1 MSAGHVAIVLAA
13 GGSTRLG
20 RPKQLLR
27 RDGES
32 LVVRTVRLA
41 AETRPLRLL
50 VLLGGHHA
58 AVAAECAAVRAA
70 GVERVHVAAW
80 QAGLSASLRAA
91 AQALQA
97 HRGPVLVTGV
107 DQPAL
112 NALHL
117 QALLDGARGA
127 RSGCAAVMHGERPG
141 APAVLSPALFA
152 RVDTLEGDRGFGA
165 LLAAIPG
172 DDFFRLQAPS
182 LMQDIDT
189 PEDVQQA
196 LAAGLLDPGMP

>member
-1 MSAGHVAIVLAA
+1 MTAAHAAIVLAA

-32 LVVRTVRLA
+32 LVARVVRLA
-41 AETRPLRLL
+41 AETRPCRLA
-50 VLLGGHHA
+50 VMLGAYHD
-58 AVAAECAAVRAA
+58 AVAAELAPSRHTLELC
-70 GVERVHVAAW
+70 EVADW
-80 QAGLSASLRAA
+80 REGLAASLLAAA
-91 AQALQA
+91 AQLKA
-97 HRGPVLVTGV
+97 HRGPVLVTGI

-117 QALLDGARGA
+117 RALLDGSRTV

-141 APAVLSPALFA
+141 APAVLSHALFA
-152 RVDTLEGDRGFGA
+152 QVDTLAGDRGFGA
-165 LLAAIPG
+165 LLAALPEK
-172 DDFFRLQAPS
+172 DLFQLQAPM

-189 PEDVQQA
+189 AEDVQQA
-196 LAAGLLDPGMP
+196 LADGLLDRTGH